1 VKFFGF
7 HLMPYPYLP
16 ESHLASRDSSWVTF
30 SNANFDPER
39 GHELYQRYLRELV
52 YYDEMGF
59 DGVCV
64 NEHHQT
70 AYGLMP
76 SPNVTAAL
84 LVPQTK
90 GKIAVLGNAIPLR
103 DHPMRVAEEI
113 AMLDVISGGRIISGF
128 VRGIGAEYHTF
139 SMDPTGS
146 RERFYEAHDLI
157 IKSWTEP
164 GPFEWYGKHYK
175 LRNVNPWPRP
185 LQQPHPPIWSPSQGS
200 VETVDWAAQRRY
212 TYVQTYSDID
222 TVQRAFDGYREA
234 AERHGYTA
242 RPSQLGW
249 SIPVY
254 VADTDEQARRE
265 AAVHLGFLFNS
276 LMRMPKDFFF
286 PAGYLTLKSATRV
299 LAAKRG
305 LGSGSNDPEQLM
317 DRGYALAG
325 SPETVRQRLTEYQRE
340 LGFGTFSGI
349 FQFGSL
355 GHEEFL
361 RSVTLF
367 ADQVMPALR
376 PLGPDDTPAGPAA
389 PAAPATTG

>member
-16 ESHLASRDSSWVTF
+16 DEHVASLDSSWVTL
-30 SNANFDPER
+30 SNAHFDPVR

-52 YYDEMGF
+52 YYDQMGF
-59 DGVCV
+59 DGLCV

-84 LVPQTK
+84 LVPQTTA
-90 GKIAVLGNAIPLR
+90 KIAVLGNALPLR

-139 SMDPTGS
+139 SMDPTRS

-157 IKSWTEP
+157 VKAWTEP
-164 GPFEWYGKHYK
+164 GPFEWYGEHYK

-185 LQQPHPPIWSPSQGS
+185 MQQPHPPIWSPSQGS
-200 VETVDWAAQRRY
+200 VETVDWSAERRY
-212 TYVQTYSDID
+212 TYLQTYSDID
-222 TVQRAFDGYREA
+222 VVRRAFDGYREA

-242 RPSQLGW
+242 QPSQLGW
-249 SIPVY
+249 SLPVY
-254 VADTDEQARRE
+254 VADTDEEARRT
-265 AAVHLGFLFNS
+265 ATVHLEFLFNA
-276 LMRMPKDFFF
+276 LMRMPKDLFF

-299 LAAKRG
+299 LAGKRG
-305 LGSGSNDPEQLM
+305 LGSGQADAEQLM

-325 SPETVRQRLTEYQRE
+325 SPETVRQRLEEFQKE
-340 LGFGTFSGI
+340 LGFGTFTGV
-349 FQFGSL
+349 FQFGTL

-367 ADQVMPALR
+367 ADRVMPALR
-376 PLGPDDTPAGPAA
+376 PLGQDQEQAATPA
-389 PAAPATTG
+389 

>member
-1 VKFFGF
+1 MKFFGF

-16 ESHLASRDSSWVTF
+16 ESHLSSQDSSWVTL
-30 SNANFDPER
+30 SNANFDPRR

-52 YYDEMGF
+52 YYDQMGF

-157 IKSWTEP
+157 IRSWTEP

-175 LRNVNPWPRP
+175 FRYVNPWPRP
-185 LQQPHPPIWSPSQGS
+185 MQQPHPPIWSPSQGS
-200 VETVDWAAQRRY
+200 TETVAW
-212 TYVQTYSDID
+212 
-222 TVQRAFDGYREA
+222 A
-234 AERHGYTA
+234 AERHYTYLQTFSSIDNIRKAFSLFREATNKVGYE
-242 RPSQLGW
+242 PEPQQMGW
-249 SIPVY
+249 SFPIY
-254 VADTDEQARRE
+254 VADTDEEARRI
-265 AAVHLGFLFNS
+265 AGPHLEFLFNT
-276 LMRMPKDFFF
+276 LIRMPKDVFY
-286 PAGYLTLKSATRV
+286 PSGYLSEASAARIMASKS
-299 LAAKRG
+299 G
-305 LGSGSNDPEQLM
+305 LGTSRTTGEHLM
-317 DRGYALAG
+317 DNGFALVG
-325 SPETVRQRLTEYQRE
+325 SADSIADRLIQYQSE
-340 LGFGTFSGI
+340 IGFGTISGM
-349 FQFGSL
+349 FQFGSM
-355 GHEEFL
+355 GIDEF
-361 RSVTLF
+361 RSSVTLF
-367 ADQVMPALR
+367 AEKVLPKLKAI
-376 PLGPDDTPAGPAA
+376 
-389 PAAPATTG
+389 